1 MKKKYYVFVPRWR
14 NVGKL
19 FEIWCDPTTK
29 AARRKA
35 YNFAGPYSILHT
47 SYLYDGDT
55 GELLGIFTRD
65 PFARE
70 CIWDKAWGKPVPS
83 YHAGLSTLAEAIK
96 KVEEW

>member
-1 MKKKYYVFVPRWR
+1 MKKKYYVFVPYWR
-14 NVGKL
+14 DGGKM

-35 YNFAGPYSILHT
+35 YNFTGDSILHT

-65 PFARE
+65 RNTRW
-70 CIWDKAWGKPVPS
+70 CDWDKTWGKPIPS
-83 YHAGLSTLAEAIK
+83 YHVGFCALAEAMK